1 MYKYSI
7 VIYLTMS
14 LMLTGCGFQLRGN
27 IDLPSDLKQ
36 VSVVSNKYSDLV
48 KNLNQRFSNNNIQVV
63 DKSDKDLYRV
73 KIVSETFNR
82 RQLSINISG
91 RVNEYELIYN
101 IIYQISSPNEKAKEE
116 AMSLY
121 RDYSFDENNIM
132 GNTDREAQI
141 KKEMTSNA
149 ASLIFTKLI
158 AKIKNQGL

>member
-7 VIYLTMS
+7 TTYLTIS
-14 LMLTGCGFQLRGN
+14 LLISGCGFQLRGN
-27 IDLPSDLKQ
+27 IDLPSELKQ
-36 VSVVSNKYSDLV
+36 IAVVSENYSDLV
-48 KNLNQRFSNNNIQVV
+48 NNLNQSLSNSDIQVV
-63 DKSDKDLYRV
+63 NKSDKNLYRV
-73 KIVSETFNR
+73 KIISEVFNR

-101 IIYQISSPNEKAKEE
+101 VTYQISSPDKKSKQETL
-116 AMSLY
+116 SLY

-141 KKEMTSNA
+141 RREMVSNA

-158 AKIKNQGL
+158 TRIKNTDL

>member
-1 MYKYSI
+1 
-7 VIYLTMS
+7 MS

>member
-1 MYKYSI
+1 MFKYSTI
-7 VIYLTMS
+7 TYLIIAILLS
-14 LMLTGCGFQLRGN
+14 GCGYQLRGN

-36 VSVVSNKYSDLV
+36 VSVVSQKYSDLV
-48 KNLNQRFSNNNIQVV
+48 RNISQRFSNSDIKVV
-63 DKSDKDLYRV
+63 NKSDRDLYRV
-73 KIVSETFNR
+73 KIVSEVFNR

-101 IIYQISSPNEKAKEE
+101 VTYQISGPDEKSKEE
-116 AMSLY
+116 TLSLY

-132 GNTDREAQI
+132 GNADREAQI

-158 AKIKNQGL
+158 ARIKN

>member
-7 VIYLTMS
+7 TTYLIIS
-14 LMLTGCGFQLRGN
+14 LLISGCGFQLRGN
-27 IDLPSDLKQ
+27 IDLPSELKQ
-36 VSVVSNKYSDLV
+36 IAVVSENYSDLV
-48 KNLNQRFSNNNIQVV
+48 NNLNQSLSNSDIQVV
-63 DKSDKDLYRV
+63 NKSDKNLYRV
-73 KIVSETFNR
+73 KIISEVFNR

-101 IIYQISSPNEKAKEE
+101 VTYQISSPDKKSKQETF
-116 AMSLY
+116 SLY

-141 KKEMTSNA
+141 RREMVSNA

-158 AKIKNQGL
+158 TRIKNTDL

>member
-7 VIYLTMS
+7 TTYLTIS
-14 LMLTGCGFQLRGN
+14 LLISGCGFQLRGN
-27 IDLPSDLKQ
+27 IDLPSELKQ
-36 VSVVSNKYSDLV
+36 IAVVSENYSDLV
-48 KNLNQRFSNNNIQVV
+48 NNLNQSLSNSDIQVV
-63 DKSDKDLYRV
+63 NKSDKSLYRV
-73 KIVSETFNR
+73 KIISEVFNR

-101 IIYQISSPNEKAKEE
+101 VTYQISSPDEKSKQETL
-116 AMSLY
+116 SLY

-141 KKEMTSNA
+141 RREMVSNA

-158 AKIKNQGL
+158 ARIKNTDL

>member
-7 VIYLTMS
+7 ITYLIIAVLLS
-14 LMLTGCGFQLRGN
+14 GCGFQLRGN

-36 VSVVSNKYSDLV
+36 VSVVSQKYSDLV
-48 KNLNQRFSNNNIQVV
+48 KNISQRFSNNDIQVV
-63 DKSDKDLYRV
+63 NKSDRNLYRV
-73 KIVSETFNR
+73 KIVSEVFNR

-101 IIYQISSPNEKAKEE
+101 VTYQISSPDKKSKEE
-116 AMSLY
+116 TLSLY

-158 AKIKNQGL
+158 ARIKNQDL

>member
-7 VIYLTMS
+7 STYLAIS
-14 LMLTGCGFQLRGN
+14 LLISGCGFQLRGN

-36 VSVVSNKYSDLV
+36 ISVVSETYSDLV
-48 KNLNQRFSNNNIQVV
+48 KNLNQSLLNSDIQVV
-63 DKSDKDLYRV
+63 DKSDKNLYRV
-73 KIVSETFNR
+73 KIISEIFNR

-101 IIYQISSPNEKAKEE
+101 VIYQISSPDEKSKQETL
-116 AMSLY
+116 SLY

-141 KKEMTSNA
+141 KREMISNA

-158 AKIKNQGL
+158 ARIKNRDL

>member
-1 MYKYSI
+1 
-7 VIYLTMS
+7 
-14 LMLTGCGFQLRGN
+14 MLLSGCGYQLRGN

-36 VSVVSNKYSDLV
+36 VSVVSQKYSDLV
-48 KNLNQRFSNNNIQVV
+48 RNISQRFSNSDIKVV
-63 DKSDKDLYRV
+63 NKSDRDLYRV
-73 KIVSETFNR
+73 KIVSEVFNR

-101 IIYQISSPNEKAKEE
+101 VTYQISGQDEKSKEE
-116 AMSLY
+116 TLSLY

-132 GNTDREAQI
+132 GNADREAQI

-158 AKIKNQGL
+158 ARIKN

>member
-7 VIYLTMS
+7 VIYLIMS

>member
-158 AKIKNQGL
+158 AKIKN

>member
-1 MYKYSI
+1 MFKYSTI
-7 VIYLTMS
+7 TYLIIA
-14 LMLTGCGFQLRGN
+14 MLLSGCGYQLRGN

-36 VSVVSNKYSDLV
+36 VSVVSQKYSDLV
-48 KNLNQRFSNNNIQVV
+48 RNISQRFSNSDIKVV
-63 DKSDKDLYRV
+63 NKSDRDLYRV
-73 KIVSETFNR
+73 KIVSEVFNR

-101 IIYQISSPNEKAKEE
+101 VTYQISGPDEKSKEE
-116 AMSLY
+116 TLSLY

-132 GNTDREAQI
+132 GNADREAQI

-158 AKIKNQGL
+158 ARIKN

>member
-1 MYKYSI
+1 MYKYSTI
-7 VIYLTMS
+7 TYLIIAVLLS
-14 LMLTGCGFQLRGN
+14 GCGYQLRGN

-36 VSVVSNKYSDLV
+36 VSVVSQKYSDLV
-48 KNLNQRFSNNNIQVV
+48 RNISQRFSNSDIKVV
-63 DKSDKDLYRV
+63 NKADRDLYRV
-73 KIVSETFNR
+73 KIVSEVFNR

-101 IIYQISSPNEKAKEE
+101 VTYQISGPDEKSKEE
-116 AMSLY
+116 TLSLY

-132 GNTDREAQI
+132 GNADREAQI

-158 AKIKNQGL
+158 ARIKN

>member
-1 MYKYSI
+1 MFKYSTI
-7 VIYLTMS
+7 TYLIIA
-14 LMLTGCGFQLRGN
+14 MLLSGCGYQLRGN

-36 VSVVSNKYSDLV
+36 VSVVSQKYSDLV
-48 KNLNQRFSNNNIQVV
+48 RNISQRFSNSDIKVV
-63 DKSDKDLYRV
+63 NKSDRNLYRV
-73 KIVSETFNR
+73 KIVSEVFNR

-101 IIYQISSPNEKAKEE
+101 VTYQISGPDEKSKEE
-116 AMSLY
+116 TLSLY

-132 GNTDREAQI
+132 GNADREAQI

-158 AKIKNQGL
+158 ARIKN

>member
-1 MYKYSI
+1 MFKYSTI
-7 VIYLTMS
+7 TYLIIAVLLS
-14 LMLTGCGFQLRGN
+14 GCGYQLRGN

-36 VSVVSNKYSDLV
+36 VSVVSQKYSDLV
-48 KNLNQRFSNNNIQVV
+48 RNISQRFSNSDIKVV
-63 DKSDKDLYRV
+63 NKSDRNLYRV
-73 KIVSETFNR
+73 KIVSEVFNR

-101 IIYQISSPNEKAKEE
+101 VTYQISGPDEKSKEE
-116 AMSLY
+116 TLSLY

-132 GNTDREAQI
+132 GNADREAQI

-158 AKIKNQGL
+158 ARIKN

>member
-1 MYKYSI
+1 
-7 VIYLTMS
+7 
-14 LMLTGCGFQLRGN
+14 MLLSGCGYQLRGN

-36 VSVVSNKYSDLV
+36 VSVVSQKYSDLV
-48 KNLNQRFSNNNIQVV
+48 RNISQRFSNSDIKVV
-63 DKSDKDLYRV
+63 NTSDRDLYRV
-73 KIVSETFNR
+73 KILSEVFNR

-101 IIYQISSPNEKAKEE
+101 VTYQISGPDEKSKEE
-116 AMSLY
+116 TLSLY

-132 GNTDREAQI
+132 GNADREAQI

-158 AKIKNQGL
+158 ARIKN

>member
-1 MYKYSI
+1 
-7 VIYLTMS
+7 MS
-14 LMLTGCGFQLRGN
+14 MMLTGCGFQLRGN

>member
-1 MYKYSI
+1 MFKYSTI
-7 VIYLTMS
+7 TYLIIAVLLS
-14 LMLTGCGFQLRGN
+14 GCGYQLRGN

-36 VSVVSNKYSDLV
+36 VSVVSQKYSDLV
-48 KNLNQRFSNNNIQVV
+48 RNISQRFSNSDIKVV
-63 DKSDKDLYRV
+63 NKSDRDLYRV
-73 KIVSETFNR
+73 KIVSEVFNR

-101 IIYQISSPNEKAKEE
+101 VTYQISGPDEKSKEE
-116 AMSLY
+116 TLSLY

-132 GNTDREAQI
+132 GNADREAQI

-158 AKIKNQGL
+158 ARIKN

>member
-1 MYKYSI
+1 
-7 VIYLTMS
+7 MS
-14 LMLTGCGFQLRGN
+14 LILTGCGFQLRGN

>member
-7 VIYLTMS
+7 TTYLIIS
-14 LMLTGCGFQLRGN
+14 LLISGCGFQLRGN
-27 IDLPSDLKQ
+27 IDLPSELKQ
-36 VSVVSNKYSDLV
+36 IAVVSENYSDLV
-48 KNLNQRFSNNNIQVV
+48 NNLNQSLSKSDIQVV
-63 DKSDKDLYRV
+63 NKSDKNLYRV
-73 KIVSETFNR
+73 KIISEVFNR

-101 IIYQISSPNEKAKEE
+101 VTYQISSPDKKSKQETL
-116 AMSLY
+116 SLY

-141 KKEMTSNA
+141 RREMVSNA

-158 AKIKNQGL
+158 TRIKNTDL

>member
-7 VIYLTMS
+7 STYLAIS
-14 LMLTGCGFQLRGN
+14 LLISGCGFQLRGN

-36 VSVVSNKYSDLV
+36 ISVVSETYSDLV
-48 KNLNQRFSNNNIQVV
+48 KNLNQSLLNSDIQVV
-63 DKSDKDLYRV
+63 DKSDKNLYRV
-73 KIVSETFNR
+73 KIISEIFNR

-101 IIYQISSPNEKAKEE
+101 VIYQISSPDEKSKQETL
-116 AMSLY
+116 SLY

-141 KKEMTSNA
+141 KREMVSNA

-158 AKIKNQGL
+158 ARIKNRDL

>member
-7 VIYLTMS
+7 TTYLIIS
-14 LMLTGCGFQLRGN
+14 LLISGCGFQLRGN
-27 IDLPSDLKQ
+27 IDLPSELKQ
-36 VSVVSNKYSDLV
+36 IAVVSENYSDLV
-48 KNLNQRFSNNNIQVV
+48 NNLNQSLSNSDIQVV
-63 DKSDKDLYRV
+63 NKSDKNLYRV
-73 KIVSETFNR
+73 KIISEVFNR

-101 IIYQISSPNEKAKEE
+101 VTYQISSPDEKSKQETL
-116 AMSLY
+116 SLY

-141 KKEMTSNA
+141 RREMVSNA

-158 AKIKNQGL
+158 TRVKNTDL

>member
-7 VIYLTMS
+7 TTYLIIS
-14 LMLTGCGFQLRGN
+14 LLISGCGFQLRGN
-27 IDLPSDLKQ
+27 IDLPSELKQ
-36 VSVVSNKYSDLV
+36 IAVVSENYSDLV
-48 KNLNQRFSNNNIQVV
+48 NNLNQSLSNSDIQVV
-63 DKSDKDLYRV
+63 NKSDKNLYRV
-73 KIVSETFNR
+73 KIISEVFNR

-101 IIYQISSPNEKAKEE
+101 VTYQISSPDKKSKQETL
-116 AMSLY
+116 SLY

-141 KKEMTSNA
+141 RREMVSNA

-158 AKIKNQGL
+158 TRIKNTDL

>member
-1 MYKYSI
+1 MFKYSTI
-7 VIYLTMS
+7 TYLIIAVLLS
-14 LMLTGCGFQLRGN
+14 GCGYQLRGN

-36 VSVVSNKYSDLV
+36 VSVVSQKYSDLV
-48 KNLNQRFSNNNIQVV
+48 RNISQRFSNSDIKVV
-63 DKSDKDLYRV
+63 NTSDRDLYRV
-73 KIVSETFNR
+73 KIVSEVFNR

-101 IIYQISSPNEKAKEE
+101 VTYQISGPDEKSKEE
-116 AMSLY
+116 TLSLY

-132 GNTDREAQI
+132 GNADREAQI

-158 AKIKNQGL
+158 ARIKN

>member
-1 MYKYSI
+1 
-7 VIYLTMS
+7 
-14 LMLTGCGFQLRGN
+14 MLLSGCGYQLRGN

-36 VSVVSNKYSDLV
+36 VSVVSQKYSDLV
-48 KNLNQRFSNNNIQVV
+48 RNISQRFSNSDIKVV
-63 DKSDKDLYRV
+63 NTSDRDLYRV
-73 KIVSETFNR
+73 KIVSEVFNR

-101 IIYQISSPNEKAKEE
+101 VTYQISGPDEKSKEE
-116 AMSLY
+116 TLSLY

-132 GNTDREAQI
+132 GNADREAQI

-158 AKIKNQGL
+158 ARIKN

>member
-7 VIYLTMS
+7 TTYLTIS
-14 LMLTGCGFQLRGN
+14 LLISGCGFQLRGN
-27 IDLPSDLKQ
+27 IDLPSELKQ
-36 VSVVSNKYSDLV
+36 IAVVSENYSDLV
-48 KNLNQRFSNNNIQVV
+48 NNLNQSLSNSDIQVV
-63 DKSDKDLYRV
+63 NKSDKSLYRV
-73 KIVSETFNR
+73 KIISEVFNR

-101 IIYQISSPNEKAKEE
+101 VTYQISSPDEKSKQETL
-116 AMSLY
+116 SLY

-141 KKEMTSNA
+141 RREMVSNA

-158 AKIKNQGL
+158 ARIKNTDS

>member
-1 MYKYSI
+1 MYKYSTI
-7 VIYLTMS
+7 TYLIIAVLLS
-14 LMLTGCGFQLRGN
+14 GCGYQLRGN

-36 VSVVSNKYSDLV
+36 VSVVSQKYSDLV
-48 KNLNQRFSNNNIQVV
+48 RNISQRFSNSDIKVV
-63 DKSDKDLYRV
+63 NKADRDLYRV
-73 KIVSETFNR
+73 KIVSEVFNR

-101 IIYQISSPNEKAKEE
+101 VTYQISGPDEKSKEE
-116 AMSLY
+116 TLTLY

-132 GNTDREAQI
+132 GNADREAQI

-158 AKIKNQGL
+158 ARIKN

>member
-7 VIYLTMS
+7 VIYLIMS

-158 AKIKNQGL
+158 AKIKN